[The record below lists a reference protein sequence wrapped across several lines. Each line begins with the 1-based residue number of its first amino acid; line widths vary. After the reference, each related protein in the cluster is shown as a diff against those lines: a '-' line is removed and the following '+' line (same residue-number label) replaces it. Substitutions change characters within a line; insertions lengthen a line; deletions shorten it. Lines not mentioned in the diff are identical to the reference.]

1 MSYANENETVL
12 TIETFKNWAKDVNG
26 NKAAMKC
33 GAWSDKE
40 PLFHLNEATGAKTE
54 LKSYEFCF
62 HPLKLDA
69 TADEII
75 EASKNPE
82 PEVIENP
89 QPNKTAK
96 AVYYTKAGHKI
107 VEYCQIG

>member
-12 TIETFKNWAKDVNG
+12 TIETFKSWAKDVNG

-33 GAWSDKE
+33 GAWSGE
-40 PLFHLNEATGAKTE
+40 TPLFHLNEATGVKTE
-54 LKSYEFCF
+54 IKRYEFLY

-75 EASKNPE
+75 EAGKNPE

-96 AVYYTKAGHKI
+96 AVYYSKAGHKI
-107 VEYCQIG
+107 EEYCQIG